1 MIVPSMMSVIN
12 FMQLNCHL
20 RNEAARI
27 SQKDA
32 VFCVVVVC
40 SFLFHGHDEQVGDS
54 DRCLQKQVRN
64 AMNALI
70 YWLVRVAYIHTTGGK
85 T

>member
-32 VFCVVVVC
+32 VFCVVVVRAL
-40 SFLFHGHDEQVGDS
+40 LFHGHDEQVGDS

-70 YWLVRVAYIHTTGGK
+70 YWLVKVAYIYVTGGK